1 MQSLLSLSLTDFSQN
16 PSSSGTWDLL
26 AVPVR
31 QFVVMIAVSF
41 LDDITAE
48 SFNETKIAITNEHS
62 TCH

>member
-16 PSSSGTWDLL
+16 PSSSGSRDPL
-26 AVPVR
+26 AVPII
-31 QFVVMIAVSF
+31 QFVVMIAISF

-48 SFNETKIAITNEHS
+48 SFNETKIAFTNEHS

>member
-16 PSSSGTWDLL
+16 PSSSGMREPLT
-26 AVPVR
+26 VPIR

-48 SFNETKIAITNEHS
+48 SFNETKIAFTNEHS
-62 TCH
+62 MCH